1 MLPGVSHA
9 FLQAAFAQPATD
21 KHEQLRRQLL
31 RYCVQHPDAK
41 DTIEG
46 ILAWWFPR
54 GRARWSAA
62 EVKTTLDELIRDGLL
77 TGRSVRLQ
85 ANPAAADAAVVS
97 AGEILQNLF
106 DSLTASCA
114 CMRIGT

>member
-54 GRARWSAA
+54 GSARWSAA

-77 TGRSVRLQ
+77 TGRSVRQSEVIYGVRKEKL
-85 ANPAAADAAVVS
+85 S
-97 AGEILQNLF
+97 EIEKLLGGF
-106 DSLTASCA
+106 TAE
-114 CMRIGT
+114 GDT